1 MIRRSGLLA
10 VGVLLGGLAAC
21 APEDVAPRSAPSED
35 RPAYPVGPYA
45 LRVGATLPDLAF
57 DGVDGAGRRGAVRL
71 HDFWGPNEERA
82 QLLVVLVSGGL
93 WCGTCRWTAEHLPEI
108 ASRVDAGRV
117 SRLDVVVR
125 DPDNAEASADRD
137 ARPWQAAVGA
147 HGSPVVVDPA
157 FWLGDVLEGV
167 RAPLPLVL
175 VVDRRTMVL
184 EAVASNPEPAALEAM
199 IAETLARLD
208 GVPAPARSPEPLV
221 DGLFHENEWSM
232 LEAMAQ
238 VPNVPP
244 PDPTNAVADSKA
256 AAALGEALFFDA
268 GLSPSGTVSCAS
280 CHDPDK
286 GLTDGRP
293 IAEGVAVGA
302 RRTPSISLAAHAR
315 WQDWDGKADT
325 LWSQAL
331 GPIENP
337 AEIGSSRVFVARRV
351 IGAHAAAYAA
361 AFPESPLPSPAAW
374 PSSGKPGD
382 ADYDALSEHDK
393 SAITKVFVAAGK
405 AMEAY
410 ERTFRISP
418 TPFDR
423 YVHGDR
429 QALSEEE
436 KYGLVLFVRS
446 GCTQCHWGP
455 RLTDDAFHDTGSGA
469 PGSVDAGRFD
479 GIERWTASE
488 FRADGPWSDA
498 PIAAPAPTRSLATVG
513 QFRTPSLRGVAD
525 LAFLGH
531 DGSHAGLASVT
542 ETYGRGEGAEPW
554 LPPFT
559 ETAQWGLVPF
569 LKTLTATP
577 APK

>member
-315 WQDWDGKADT
+315 WPDWDGKADT

-331 GPIENP
+331 GPI
-337 AEIGSSRVFVARRV
+337 
-351 IGAHAAAYAA
+351 
-361 AFPESPLPSPAAW
+361 
-374 PSSGKPGD
+374 
-382 ADYDALSEHDK
+382 
-393 SAITKVFVAAGK
+393 
-405 AMEAY
+405 
-410 ERTFRISP
+410 
-418 TPFDR
+418 
-423 YVHGDR
+423 
-429 QALSEEE
+429 
-436 KYGLVLFVRS
+436 
-446 GCTQCHWGP
+446 
-455 RLTDDAFHDTGSGA
+455 
-469 PGSVDAGRFD
+469 
-479 GIERWTASE
+479 
-488 FRADGPWSDA
+488 
-498 PIAAPAPTRSLATVG
+498 
-513 QFRTPSLRGVAD
+513 
-525 LAFLGH
+525 
-531 DGSHAGLASVT
+531 
-542 ETYGRGEGAEPW
+542 
-554 LPPFT
+554 
-559 ETAQWGLVPF
+559 
-569 LKTLTATP
+569 
-577 APK
+577 